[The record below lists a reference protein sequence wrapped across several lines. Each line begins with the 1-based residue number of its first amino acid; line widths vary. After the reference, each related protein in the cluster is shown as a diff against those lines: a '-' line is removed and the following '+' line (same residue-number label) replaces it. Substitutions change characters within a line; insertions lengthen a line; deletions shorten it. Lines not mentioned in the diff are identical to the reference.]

1 MSIREIIRFV
11 VFFLVTAASVFLS
24 AGTLAWWNGWMF
36 MAVISAAVASVT
48 FGIFRAS
55 PELMRERRTAS
66 KAAKPWD
73 RALVPVMTGLP
84 FVAVIV
90 AGLGKRLGCA
100 GRGFCPRAL
109 AVG

>member
-1 MSIREIIRFV
+1 
-11 VFFLVTAASVFLS
+11 
-24 AGTLAWWNGWMF
+24 
-36 MAVISAAVASVT
+36 
-48 FGIFRAS
+48 
-55 PELMRERRTAS
+55 MRERRTAS